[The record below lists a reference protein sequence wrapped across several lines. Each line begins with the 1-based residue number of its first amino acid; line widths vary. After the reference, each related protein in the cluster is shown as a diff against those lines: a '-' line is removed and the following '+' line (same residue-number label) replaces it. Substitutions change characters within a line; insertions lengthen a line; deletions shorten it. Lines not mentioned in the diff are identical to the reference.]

1 MDAIAPQL
9 CAWKPLAR
17 IATVLDLILS
27 HLNGISR
34 FVSSKQW
41 PITDAA
47 SHKLSVTLIEHNYTC
62 VFRHLLVSVTLSF
75 SLCDNSA
82 HYGAV
87 QAAEFVDLLA

>member
-47 SHKLSVTLIEHNYTC
+47 SNKLSVTLI
-62 VFRHLLVSVTLSF
+62 
-75 SLCDNSA
+75 
-82 HYGAV
+82 
-87 QAAEFVDLLA
+87 